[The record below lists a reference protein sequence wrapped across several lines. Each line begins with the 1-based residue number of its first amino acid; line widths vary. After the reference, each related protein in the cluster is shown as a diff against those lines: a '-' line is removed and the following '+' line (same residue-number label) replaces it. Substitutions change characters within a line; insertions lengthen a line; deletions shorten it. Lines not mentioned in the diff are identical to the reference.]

1 MDNTMSHHPAGAWLE
16 LFMAFL
22 KLLSSSGTVGLDWRY
37 QSRTRTWWKTT
48 YRRETLFPYFWTRTW
63 PINITT
69 DFQVVCLLSWFLV
82 DALLTSRLDKIL
94 WPLLH
99 YQMHEIHLCQP
110 DWESY
115 REANRCFAESL
126 VPALREGDC
135 VWIQDYHLLLLP
147 FFLRQ
152 SLNDH
157 MNVQIGFF
165 LHTVFPASDFFRI
178 LPVRKDILAGL
189 LNCDLIGF
197 HNPDYTEHF
206 LQCCRK
212 IMYVSLVIGNRNM
225 RWH

>member
-1 MDNTMSHHPAGAWLE
+1 
-16 LFMAFL
+16 
-22 KLLSSSGTVGLDWRY
+22 
-37 QSRTRTWWKTT
+37 
-48 YRRETLFPYFWTRTW
+48 
-63 PINITT
+63 
-69 DFQVVCLLSWFLV
+69 
-82 DALLTSRLDKIL
+82 
-94 WPLLH
+94 
-99 YQMHEIHLCQP
+99 MHEIHLCQP

-115 REANRCFAESL
+115 QEVNRYFAESL

-147 FFLRQ
+147 SFLRQ
-152 SLNDH
+152 ALSERH

-189 LNCDLIGF
+189 LNCDLVGF

-212 IMYVSLVIGNRNM
+212 IMYVSLAVGNGNM
-225 RWH
+225 R